1 MTDSISSIFNTISV
15 PSVKGIMV
23 KCNYMDHEHFQ
34 FDAGYS
40 EDLHRI
46 FISYCREVSYST
58 ASGLRKSIDEFLS
71 FVGQY
76 NELNKSELAFQGMA
90 DYDIEI
96 HNQFQNYL
104 YANCENANLATTRMV
119 LFKSA
124 ITTYS
129 KKYNLFSNLR
139 FTTLSNAEYNSA
151 KPLSLECET
160 SLANCLNQH
169 IEKIY
174 KKIEFRMQVEASEPY
189 TYSSMLSET
198 NPHTLE
204 NIFKWINFNLIK
216 NGRIL
221 NKANLAKFLANSADK
236 ALNILATQPD
246 YYNKVMD
253 LYQQQYKH
261 ADYIELS
268 PFDVKSKIGG
278 LTNWKPE
285 PIRVLKTFLTHGF
298 PFDIPLE
305 TIAKEYTSSSLINI
319 DDCKFDI
326 VKTIILRI
334 ARYNGRT
341 PTFSQDELLEMYYP
355 SELDMTVIVL
365 KIMLETGWNKETVLS
380 ITPDTATHFLSGV
393 FNTDSKVIQGEK
405 NKSQG
410 KGLPYANP
418 QAIFSL
424 SDKTDRYSAYN
435 LIFLANTLAEPLQG
449 KPLDKVGVFYDEDAS
464 KLFLC
469 IKTSKTWAVHGRH
482 TSLYN
487 AYYFETGVKQFLA
500 QYEIFENGERLKSA
514 EDFTASLRPTWAE
527 KEYTKSPLSFV
538 ATQMG
543 HKQEDTTD
551 IFYCSSGP
559 AVKEREQRL
568 RGALEQT
575 METLRSLKFRGQLLP
590 PKPGQ
595 TNENSKCIT
604 LFSIPGMEPPLWGCS
619 DQKAPDWTG
628 FDKYIKKGKKCAHIS
643 KCLFC
648 SRVMIFEDS
657 LPYLMDRAHYLHQY
671 LDDNLSASGIFQ
683 LRSELKIIEYII
695 DNWNDSGAVSKAVV
709 FFNANKGL
717 LPKSLEILN
726 TLFQDD

>member
-1 MTDSISSIFNTISV
+1 
-15 PSVKGIMV
+15 MV

-34 FDAGYS
+34 FEAGYS

-46 FISYCREVSYST
+46 FINYCKEVSYTS
-58 ASGLRKSIDEFLS
+58 ASSLRKSIAEFLS
-71 FVGQY
+71 FVGQH
-76 NELNKSELAFQGMA
+76 NELNTSELAFQGME

-104 YANCENANLATTRMV
+104 FANSENANIATNRIA

-124 ITTYS
+124 ISAYS

-151 KPLSLECET
+151 KPLSMECVT

-174 KKIEFRMQVEASEPY
+174 KKIEFRMQVKASEPY
-189 TYSSMLSET
+189 TYSSLLTET

-204 NIFKWINFNLIK
+204 NIFKWINFNLLK
-216 NGRIL
+216 NGCIR

-236 ALNILATQPD
+236 NLNKLATQSN

-253 LYQQQYKH
+253 LYQQHYSPVEH
-261 ADYIELS
+261 IELS

-305 TIAKEYTSSSLINI
+305 TIAQEYTSSSLINI
-319 DDCKFDI
+319 DDCNCDI
-326 VKTIILRI
+326 VKAIILRI
-334 ARYNGRT
+334 TRYNGRS
-341 PTFSQDELLEMYYP
+341 PIYSQDELLEMYYP
-355 SELDMTVIVL
+355 TELDMTVIVL

-380 ITPDTATHFLSGV
+380 ITPDAATNFLSGI

-410 KGLPYANP
+410 KRLNYPAP

-424 SDKTDRYSAYN
+424 SEKTDRYSAYN
-435 LIFLANTLAEPLQG
+435 IILLAKALAEPLQD
-449 KPLDKVGVFYDEDAS
+449 KPLDKVGVFFDEDAT

-469 IKTSKTWAVHGRH
+469 IKTSKTWAMHGRH

-487 AYYFETGVKQFLA
+487 AYYFFIGVRQFLS
-500 QYEIFENGERLKSA
+500 QYEIFENGERFTSA
-514 EDFTASLRPTWAE
+514 EDFTDRLRPTWAE
-527 KEYTKSPLSFV
+527 KEHTKSPLSFV

-551 IFYCSSGP
+551 VFYCSSGP

-590 PKPGQ
+590 PKPEQ
-595 TNENSKCIT
+595 RDKNSKHIT
-604 LFSIPGMEPPLWGCS
+604 LFSIPGLAPPLWGCS

-628 FDKYIKKGKKCAHIS
+628 FDAYIKKGKKCAHIS

-657 LPYLMDRAHYLHQY
+657 LPYLMDRAHYLQQY
-671 LDDNLSASGIFQ
+671 LDDNSSVSGIFQ
-683 LRSELKIIEYII
+683 LKSELKIIEYII
-695 DNWNDSGAVSKAVV
+695 DNWNDSGALSKAVV
-709 FFNANKGL
+709 FFKANKGL
-717 LPKSLEILN
+717 LPKNLEILN
-726 TLFQDD
+726 NLFQDD